1 MPVIPVNKEMDEKG
15 KIGKGGLRRRLALVP
30 KQVSP
35 TFSVRESMLRS
46 KFSAILANF
55 RRIKLAF
62 F

>member
-30 KQVSP
+30 KQVS